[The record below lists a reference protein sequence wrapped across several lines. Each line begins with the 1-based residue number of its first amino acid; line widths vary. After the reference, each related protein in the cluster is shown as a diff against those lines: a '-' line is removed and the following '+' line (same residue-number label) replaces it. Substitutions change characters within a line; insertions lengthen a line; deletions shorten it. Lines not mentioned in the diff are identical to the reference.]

1 MALADLFPVAAGRET
16 RIGVA
21 WPALLLAAALLSS
34 VTFACVTP
42 FAAFAVLAAATM
54 PLPRA
59 LAMVAG
65 VWLVNQVLG
74 FCALGYPFD
83 GIALVWG
90 AAIGVAALAGT
101 AAAAAILARTRGWP
115 LAAGMAAAFAAA
127 FIAYQALLFLAALGL
142 GGTENF
148 TVDIVAK
155 LAVSDTGW
163 LVGIAIVR
171 YGLLR
176 LILSDGRRPVTT

>member
-1 MALADLFPVAAGRET
+1 MALADLFPAAAGRER

-54 PLPRA
+54 RPPRA
-59 LAMVAG
+59 LAMVAA
-65 VWLVNQVLG
+65 VWLVNQMLG

-83 GIALVWG
+83 GATLAWG

-101 AAAAAILARTRGWP
+101 AAAAVLARTRGWP
-115 LAAGMAAAFAAA
+115 LAAKLAAAFAAA
-127 FIAYQALLFLAALGL
+127 FILYEALLFVVALGL
-142 GGTENF
+142 GGTGNF
-148 TVDIVAK
+148 TPDIVAK
-155 LAVSDTGW
+155 LAVSDTAW

-171 YGLLR
+171 HGLVR
-176 LILSDGRRPVTT
+176 LTLSGGRHPVTT